1 MRRYILISLLL
12 IFLMVLS
19 GCINDEKTQETIPD
33 NYTIGVVRTIG
44 NKNSTDILYFD
55 ENLKQTGI
63 THYNYATMGELFYS
77 PIVYDGFLYID
88 PQGQANKKDEKTIL
102 QLDLDTLVQQEYP
115 LDQIAIYGLSVNSSA
130 IYAANNI
137 NGKSFISRID
147 RADKTVETAIYDD
160 LYISIVY
167 FYQDRLYA
175 FSSQSTSSGIKGA
188 LHCLDPITLEEVERI
203 DISEFGSDVYSVTGV
218 GNILYF
224 APSVNSQDTF
234 NQVVYAYNISTEE
247 ISAIKFPE
255 DVFHIVN
262 MDDKL
267 YVTHGN
273 LVTGEGT
280 TLSVYTTDIGEINT
294 YDLNMWPG
302 QITIKDNALYV
313 MGADIVAKFD
323 LQTLDKQAE
332 ASIPLNDGYY
342 LSNIFSN

>member
-1 MRRYILISLLL
+1 M
-12 IFLMVLS
+12 
-19 GCINDEKTQETIPD
+19 
-33 NYTIGVVRTIG
+33 
-44 NKNSTDILYFD
+44 
-55 ENLKQTGI
+55 
-63 THYNYATMGELFYS
+63 
-77 PIVYDGFLYID
+77 
-88 PQGQANKKDEKTIL
+88 
-102 QLDLDTLVQQEYP
+102 
-115 LDQIAIYGLSVNSSA
+115 
-130 IYAANNI
+130 
-137 NGKSFISRID
+137 
-147 RADKTVETAIYDD
+147 
-160 LYISIVY
+160 
-167 FYQDRLYA
+167 
-175 FSSQSTSSGIKGA
+175 
-188 LHCLDPITLEEVERI
+188 ERI

-342 LSNIFSN
+342 LSNIFQIEIMIVYHMEMKSKCKWISCVSTRKSMELFCRGSYPKGEIRG

>member
-1 MRRYILISLLL
+1 MRRKLIPLLAL
-12 IFLMVLS
+12 CMLLFS
-19 GCINDEKTQETIPD
+19 GCVQNTRNSYDVPD
-33 NYTIGVVRTIG
+33 NYSVGIIRTNG
-44 NKNSTDILYFD
+44 SRNSSDILYFD
-55 ENLKQTGI
+55 ANLSQTGSI
-63 THYNYATMGELFYS
+63 HYDYATMGELFY
-77 PIVYDGFLYID
+77 PPVIYDGSLYIV

-102 QLDLDTLVQQEYP
+102 RQDLDTFEQNEYY
-115 LDQIAIYGLSVNSSA
+115 LDQIAIYGLSVDASA
-130 IYAANNI
+130 IFAANNI
-137 NGKSFISRID
+137 NQQSFINRID
-147 RADKTVETAIYDD
+147 RADGTVKTVTYDNS
-160 LYISIVY
+160 YISIVY
-167 FYQDRLYA
+167 SYQDKLYA
-175 FSSQSTSSGIKGA
+175 FSSQSTPSGKNET